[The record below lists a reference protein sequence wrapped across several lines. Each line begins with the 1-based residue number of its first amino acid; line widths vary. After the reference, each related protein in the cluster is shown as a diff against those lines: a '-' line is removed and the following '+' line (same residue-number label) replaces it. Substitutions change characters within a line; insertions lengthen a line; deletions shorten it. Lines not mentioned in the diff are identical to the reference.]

1 MRTST
6 VTESGILALLLFAV
20 SVAKN
25 QSTCLPAKWNVTAEE
40 IYGIRIS
47 WTTPASENGEH
58 KLCACYPIAVNETEP
73 NVTCSGAETLYE
85 NASCLILNSSSETR
99 DITFNRTAEVG
110 SVCLFSE
117 CGESSCKDV
126 NGNAESRPAVS
137 VTDLQLVSANKTS
150 LSVSWR
156 TENTSKSLLVY
167 FRLVWCVKNE
177 SCSEEVEN
185 VRNCSGEK
193 GDDTV
198 ENENHVFSNLTAATS
213 MVIEVFAVDGNDK
226 NARPLGFSST
236 KCFKTPDP
244 ELIPVTIIKNET
256 VGISGIRIDW
266 QAVENTDIPLSG
278 YRVRWCTRSHSKC
291 SKELLDLSGSCGTNY
306 REIEETHLSVSRV
319 PPESVLLAGITAVY
333 KFKNGSEAK
342 AAETTRC
349 FESLAKRPMS
359 VTNLRLESQQDGQL
373 VSWNYS
379 ADKDVSV
386 TPKYDIRWCSKDIS
400 DCAHEKLDLQECD
413 SESAENGTDDKN
425 VLISNLKPWSTVVVE
440 VSAVYQDE
448 TRSDIVK
455 GPAAIKCFE
464 IPVAEPGGVKHFEV
478 TSVKSDKATISWA
491 PPSVLNGRLDGYRL
505 VLCEQEK
512 QENGVSSDPGSCN
525 TPLLVDGNKTQYLL
539 KQLMPWTSYTV
550 KIGAYNTDPTGQ
562 ELEGPTNILKITT
575 TMAEPGIV
583 HHFNATS
590 IKSRSVTIEWSRPS
604 YLNGPLEG
612 YKLVLCK
619 KEEESLSSV
628 NGSCNTAVFV
638 EKNETTFV
646 LERLTPWT
654 NYTVHIAAYNADVNE
669 SKMEGPTATMN
680 FRTAVDSPSRV
691 FGLKLIAESEAI
703 KATWKRPAEPNGP
716 ISSYKITLCQGNIT
730 NCSVVELEGDVT
742 YHSFQDIQPW
752 QRYKVELLAI
762 NEEEGRRLQGPS
774 LIQYATTL
782 PSGPA
787 EPENL
792 LQDHKTS
799 SSALFIKWNPPKET
813 NGPLSG
819 YNVSWTSDG
828 GATLASS
835 ETNETEFEILH
846 LRAYTTYTVSVRAFN
861 EWQELKWYGTPA
873 ILNLTTEVDA
883 PQAPK
888 IHINGGSR
896 SAAVELLVPSV
907 PNGPLNGS
915 YLTVCRMDVGCSHHV
930 PHTSTCDP
938 EYEVEGRLPLLLED
952 LLPWTYYEIRARM
965 YNVDSRNV
973 QLNGTYAKQCFRTKP
988 AEPSKPSLLRAA
1000 NSNKTSL
1007 TVAWSAP
1014 EQPNGPI
1021 HGYNVSWT
1029 NEKGTLSADVGQA
1042 LSYAIPDLQPYTEY
1056 DVQVLAFNRRDS
1068 RLLIGPPAKLLV
1080 RTKPDVPGPVGNLRV
1095 CAFPNNTAVLTWL
1108 PPEIKRGA
1116 LEGFVVMYN
1125 SSKPDK
1131 PTRLNVIANDL
1142 RQGDRTQCEGEPVT
1156 CTLWLENLPAEY
1168 EYVFDVRGKNADID
1182 QLGEAT
1188 GAKVIVPP
1196 GDPPRPK
1203 NLSMIMGKLDAPDPQ
1218 TQHAF
1223 AISRKMFD
1231 DSNGDIIEYTV
1242 VLGSPEGIESA
1253 VRTRQAWR
1261 TVSMETVVP
1270 AHPVTPDH
1278 WNPFDKDP
1286 RNLEDDPMSCKKFE
1300 EDSATLICVLGTQSC
1315 SEATLPC
1322 NGPLRPGTAYA
1333 MYVIGRTRGGEMPT
1347 APEEFR
1353 TLFIEP
1359 VRGKAGAVVGGIV
1372 TALLLMALVF
1382 GGAIYILRT
1391 KNRKKQASQ
1400 ERTSADTSQLG
1411 NSLVHLVHLSTV
1423 NGSARKEADV
1433 SVEHGTPKD
1442 NHRSPVVQDINKPI
1456 LKCNFEA
1463 QMHMMKKDSAYRF
1476 SDEYERLVELS
1487 PQYPSEA
1494 ARDPANSKKNRFTN
1508 IHPFDKSRVPLS
1520 VVGNDEKSSYIN
1532 ASFVQGCNGERE
1544 YIAAQGPNLTT
1555 INDFWRMIWE
1565 HDIQIIIMLTQCV
1578 EGNKK
1583 KCEKYWPDEG
1593 KEHVYG
1599 TVQVRNESSQRRKD
1613 FILTECLVK
1622 SDDSSKWRSVRH
1634 VFFTG
1639 WRDHGTPETPETLI
1653 KFVRTCQG
1661 MFGPRRGTEPPIL
1674 VHCSAGVGRTGTFI
1688 ALDCCLQKL
1697 ETQNDIDIFHL
1708 VLGLRECRRSMV
1720 QNEVQYVYLYECV
1733 NAVIQEA
1740 AKGASND
1747 EPIYQNLEELNAAP
1761 N

>member
-6 VTESGILALLLFAV
+6 VTECGILALLLFAV
-20 SVAKN
+20 SAAQN
-25 QSTCLPAKWNVTAEE
+25 SSTCLPAKWDVTAEDF
-40 IYGIRIS
+40 YGIRIT

-58 KLCACYPIAVNETEP
+58 ELCACYPIAVNETEP

-85 NASCLILNSSSETR
+85 NASCLMLNSSSETR
-99 DITFNRTAEVG
+99 DIIFNRTTEVG

-117 CGESSCKDV
+117 CGESSCKEV
-126 NGNAESRPAVS
+126 KGSAESRRAVS
-137 VTDLQLVSANKTS
+137 VTDLQLVSTNKTS

-156 TENTSKSLLVY
+156 TGNISKDLLVY
-167 FRLVWCVKNE
+167 FRLMWCVRDE
-177 SCSEEVEN
+177 PCSEDVET

-193 GDDTV
+193 GVDTV

-213 MVIEVFAVDGNDK
+213 MVIEVFAVDANDQ

-244 ELIPVTIIKNET
+244 
-256 VGISGIRIDW
+256 G
-266 QAVENTDIPLSG
+266 
-278 YRVRWCTRSHSKC
+278 
-291 SKELLDLSGSCGTNY
+291 
-306 REIEETHLSVSRV
+306 
-319 PPESVLLAGITAVY
+319 
-333 KFKNGSEAK
+333 
-342 AAETTRC
+342 
-349 FESLAKRPMS
+349 PMS
-359 VTNLRLESQQDGQL
+359 VTNLTLESQQDGQL
-373 VSWNYS
+373 VSWDYLP
-379 ADKDVSV
+379 DKDVSV
-386 TPKYDIRWCSKDIS
+386 TPKYDIRWCSKDTF
-400 DCAHEKLDLQECD
+400 DCAHVKLDLQECD
-413 SESAENGTDDKN
+413 SESAENGTNNKN
-425 VLISNLKPWSTVVVE
+425 VLISDLKPWSTVVVE
-440 VSAVYQDE
+440 VSTVYQDE

-455 GPAAIKCFE
+455 GQAVIKCFE

-478 TSVKSDKATISWA
+478 TSVKSGKATIEWA
-491 PPSVLNGRLDGYRL
+491 PPSVLNGRLDGYKL
-505 VLCEQEK
+505 LLCEQKK
-512 QENGVSSDPGSCN
+512 QKNGVSSVPGSCN
-525 TPLLVDGNKTQYLL
+525 TPLFVDGNKTQYLL
-539 KQLMPWTSYTV
+539 QELTPWTTYTV
-550 KIGAYNTDPTGQ
+550 HISAYNTYLNGKK
-562 ELEGPTNILKITT
+562 LEGPVYTLNITT
-575 TMAEPGIV
+575 TMAAPGIV
-583 HHFNATS
+583 HRFNATS
-590 IKSRSVTIEWSRPS
+590 IKSRNTTIEWSRPS
-604 YLNGPLEG
+604 ELNGPLDG

-619 KEEESLSSV
+619 KEEQLSSV
-628 NGSCNTAVFV
+628 NDSCNTTVFV
-638 EKNETTFV
+638 ENNNTTFV
-646 LERLTPWT
+646 FERLTPWT
-654 NYTVHIAAYNADVNE
+654 NYTVHIAAYNADANG
-669 SKMEGPTATMN
+669 SKIEGPAATMN
-680 FRTAVDSPSRV
+680 FRTAVDAPSRV
-691 FGLKLIAESEAI
+691 FDLKLIAESGAI
-703 KATWKRPAEPNGP
+703 IATWKRPAEPNGP
-716 ISSYKITLCQGNIT
+716 ISSYRINLCEGNIT
-730 NCSVVELEGDVT
+730 NINCSVVELEGDVT
-742 YHSFQDIQPW
+742 YHSFQDMQPW
-752 QRYKVELLAI
+752 KTYKVELFAI
-762 NEEEGRRLQGPS
+762 NEKEGRRLQGPS
-774 LIQYATTL
+774 LIKYARTL

-792 LQDHKTS
+792 LPDQETS
-799 SSALFIKWNPPKET
+799 SSAIFIKWNPPKKT

-828 GATLASS
+828 DSTLESS
-835 ETNETEFEILH
+835 ETNETKFEILH

-861 EWQELKWYGTPA
+861 EWKELKWYGTPA

-930 PHTSTCDP
+930 PYTSTCDP
-938 EYEVEGRLPLLLED
+938 EYEVQGRLPLLLED
-952 LLPWTYYEIRARM
+952 LLPWTYYEIRAKM

-1021 HGYNVSWT
+1021 DGYNVSWT

-1056 DVQVLAFNRRDS
+1056 DVEVLAFNRRDS
-1068 RLLIGPPAKLLV
+1068 KLLIGPPAKLLV

-1095 CAFPNNTAVLTWL
+1095 CAFPNNTALLTWL

-1116 LEGFVVMYN
+1116 LEGFVVTYN

-1142 RQGDRTQCEGEPVT
+1142 RQGDRTQCEGEPLT
-1156 CTLWLENLPAEY
+1156 CSLWVENLPAEY
-1168 EYVFDVRGKNADID
+1168 EYGFDVRGKNADVD
-1182 QLGEAT
+1182 QLGEPT

-1203 NLSMIMGKLDAPDPQ
+1203 NLSMIVGKLDAPDPQ

-1223 AISRKMFD
+1223 AISRNMFD

-1242 VLGSPEGIESA
+1242 VLGSPKRIESA
-1253 VRTRQAWR
+1253 VRTRQAWSI
-1261 TVSMETVVP
+1261 VSMEAVVP
-1270 AHPVTPDH
+1270 AHPVTPEH

-1286 RNLEDDPMSCKKFE
+1286 RKLGEDPMSCKKFE

-1353 TLFIEP
+1353 TLYIEP
-1359 VRGKAGAVVGGIV
+1359 VRGKAGTVVGGIV

-1382 GGAIYILRT
+1382 GGAIYILRA

-1423 NGSARKEADV
+1423 NGSARKQADV
-1433 SVEHGTPKD
+1433 SVEYGMPED

-1456 LKCNFEA
+1456 LKSNFEA

-1555 INDFWRMIWE
+1555 LNDFWRMIWE

-1599 TVQVRNESSQRRKD
+1599 TVQVRNESSQRRDD

-1622 SDDSSKWRSVRH
+1622 SDDSSKWRSVQH

-1697 ETQNDIDIFHL
+1697 ETQDDIDIFHL

-1747 EPIYQNLEELNAAP
+1747 EPIYQNLEELNAVP
-1761 N
+1761 NRPD